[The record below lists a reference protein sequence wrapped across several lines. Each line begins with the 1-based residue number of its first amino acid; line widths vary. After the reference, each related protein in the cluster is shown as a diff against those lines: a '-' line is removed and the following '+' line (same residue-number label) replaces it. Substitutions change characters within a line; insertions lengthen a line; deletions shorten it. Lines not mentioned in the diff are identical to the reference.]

1 MIENAAVIVAG
12 TSRTAACCLAC
23 LPFIVYLPQVIQFE
37 GGHDL

>member
-12 TSRTAACCLAC
+12 TSRRAACCPAC
-23 LPFIVYLPQVIQFE
+23 LSSIVYLPQVIQFQ